1 MSGGVN
7 VRTCGEHRHPAC
19 RGGACLPRSR
29 RVQLGVGMLEF
40 LLALLIFSV
49 GMLGLL
55 SAQLAGKRA
64 VFEAGQRSTAT
75 ALARDI
81 LERIRANP
89 GQLDA
94 YDLAVAGDASAR
106 LPTPGADC
114 DVAVCT
120 SEQLAAFDLWQWES
134 LLLGEPEQ
142 AEGESTGGLVA
153 PRGCI
158 RRDGGEVTVT
168 ISWLAGAPDGSAV
181 ASGCDVEG
189 DAPAS
194 PQDAGI
200 EATRRHHLAVATF
213 IAG

>member
-1 MSGGVN
+1 
-7 VRTCGEHRHPAC
+7 
-19 RGGACLPRSR
+19 
-29 RVQLGVGMLEF
+29 MLEF

-49 GMLGLL
+49 GMLGLM

-94 YDLAVAGDASAR
+94 YELAVAAGDESAR
-106 LPTPGADC
+106 LPSPGADC
-114 DVAVCT
+114 DAVPCT
-120 SEQLAAFDLWQWES
+120 AEQLAAFDVWQWES
-134 LLLGEPEQ
+134 LLLGESEQ
-142 AEGESTGGLVA
+142 VGGDSTGGLVS

-158 RRDGGEVTVT
+158 RRDGAEVTVT
-168 ISWLAGAPDGSAV
+168 ISWLASAPDGSAV
-181 ASGCDVEG
+181 ASGCDTEG
-189 DAPAS
+189 SGPAS
-194 PQDAGI
+194 PVDAGI
-200 EATRRHHLAVATF
+200 EATRRHHLAIATF